1 MAPFFMAAK
10 MNLLLVFAAARPGNG
25 LVRFPFCFL
34 LFFRLAAV
42 VKFLTFGDGYFAF
55 GDAIPK
61 INLGRDDG
69 HPLLL
74 GLDHEPLNL
83 SSVQKQLSFPKWV
96 MIPGATGQVLRY
108 VAIYQPSFAAA
119 NLGECF
125 AKRTLPFPECLDL
138 GADENDSGL
147 KIVQEFVV
155 IGGTAILRNNLDSG
169 VLILIGARFGHKTI
183 IAAVTDVLQVT
194 ESETFPVP
202 ARKFNKIVTGLLEAL
217 LFYVRLTSRCSEG
230 IGFLAACKTGC

>member
-1 MAPFFMAAK
+1 
-10 MNLLLVFAAARPGNG
+10 
-25 LVRFPFCFL
+25 
-34 LFFRLAAV
+34 
-42 VKFLTFGDGYFAF
+42 VKFLAFGHGYFAF
-55 GDAIPK
+55 GDAVPE

-69 HPLLL
+69 HALLL
-74 GLDHEPLNL
+74 GLDHKSVNL
-83 SSVQKQLSFPKWV
+83 STVQEQLSFPQRIV
-96 MIPGATGQVLRY
+96 IAGATGQVLRY
-108 VAIYQPSFAAA
+108 VAIDQPSFAAT
-119 NLGECF
+119 NFGERF
-125 AKRTLPFPECLDL
+125 AKGTLPFPESLDL
-138 GADENDSGL
+138 GTDENDSSL

-155 IGGTAILRNNLDSG
+155 IGGAAILRNNLDSG

-230 IGFLAACKTGC
+230 SRFLAALGTGC